1 MSSPVSA
8 APGSALRAAFDRLD
22 TLPATW
28 PLTGGGVCVVE
39 HSGGTVLHT
48 FGTRGPGDPTPVS
61 PDDLFEIGSISKI
74 FVGLAILQLEA
85 EGRLDLDAPAATYLP
100 WLAIG
105 TPEAPV
111 TVRHLLHHAGGLVKG
126 ADDPP
131 DAPAQVW
138 LLRHTHAGAPGRH
151 FHYSNP
157 GYGLLGL
164 IVAALDGRSLAEAT
178 AERLLRP
185 IGMTTAVGAI
195 GPEVRRRLVTG
206 TEPARPE
213 RPWTPDDGLAPAP
226 WLEVDAGDGHIAA
239 SLHDMA
245 AFGRFLLDR
254 GAGVVPPALFA
265 RLTEEFAPGGEDWVE
280 GFGLPV
286 ADSRYGLG
294 INVERVGGH
303 LCFSH
308 GGGMVG
314 YSSFVLADVDAGI
327 AVVALT
333 NANGDF
339 AVGQAIARMVHAAVR
354 EPARPLPVT
363 DLSRAAFHPA
373 YDPAMCGLFAG
384 HDGHTT
390 VAISIREHDG
400 RLETAGAGGEGV
412 LHRTFGARFAT
423 DHPALHRF
431 HLTFVAESGHWLWG
445 PAVLRPGTAPAIA
458 PRGPNARWKALA
470 GRYRTYSPWYPTFRL
485 VDREGDL
492 VLIAPGGVEAADG
505 DTPLVE
511 IGEGLFRIGADPDA
525 PERLRVGPTANDQ
538 VLWVERDGCRYSRT
552 AFD

>member
-1 MSSPVSA
+1 MSPLLSIE
-8 APGSALRAAFDRLD
+8 PGSALRTAFDRLD
-22 TLPATW
+22 SLPATW

-39 HSGGTVLHT
+39 RGGGVAFQT
-48 FGTRGPGDPTPVS
+48 FGTRGPGDPAPVTA
-61 PDDLFEIGSISKI
+61 DDLFEIGSISKI

-85 EGRLDLDAPAATYLP
+85 EGRLELDAPAATYLP
-100 WLAIG
+100 WLEIG
-105 TPEAPV
+105 SPEAPV
-111 TVRHLLHHAGGLVKG
+111 TVRHLLHHAAGLVKG

-138 LLRHTHAGAPGRH
+138 LLRHTHAGAPGRR

-164 IVAALDGRSLAEAT
+164 IVAALDGRSLADAT
-178 AERLLRP
+178 TDRLLRP

-195 GPEVRRRLVTG
+195 GAAVRRRLVTG

-239 SLHDMA
+239 SLSDMA
-245 AFGRFLLDR
+245 AFGRFLLQR

-265 RLTEEFAPGGEDWVE
+265 RLTEDFAPGGEDWVE

-286 ADSRYGLG
+286 TDSRYGLG
-294 INVERVGGH
+294 INVERVGGN

-339 AVGQAIARMVHAAVR
+339 AAGQAIARMVHAAAR
-354 EPARPLPVT
+354 EPALPLPAT
-363 DLSRAAFHPA
+363 DLGRAAEHPA
-373 YDPAMCGLFAG
+373 FVPVMCGSFSG
-384 HDGHTT
+384 HDRDATLT
-390 VAISIREHDG
+390 VSIRDADG
-400 RLETAGAGGEGV
+400 RLEVEGAGGTG
-412 LHRTFGARFAT
+412 LLYRTFGARFAT
-423 DHPALHRF
+423 DHPALRRF
-431 HLTFVAESGHWLWG
+431 HLTFVAEAGHWLWG
-445 PAVLRPGTAPAIA
+445 PAVLRPGTAA
-458 PRGPNARWKALA
+458 PNDRATTERWKALV

-492 VLIAPGGVEAADG
+492 VLIAPGGVEAADS

-511 IGEGLFRIGADPDA
+511 VGEGLFRIGADPDA
-525 PERLRVGPTANDQ
+525 PERLRVGPCVNGR